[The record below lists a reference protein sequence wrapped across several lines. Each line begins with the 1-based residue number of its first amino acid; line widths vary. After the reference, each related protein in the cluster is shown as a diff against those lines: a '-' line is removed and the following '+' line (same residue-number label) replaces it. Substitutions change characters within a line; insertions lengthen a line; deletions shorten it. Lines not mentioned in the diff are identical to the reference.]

1 MHNPFEFTDKEKA
14 ATTGQEQLAMFNRLV
29 KFVNERLA
37 EIESLQTDVE
47 QAKDDIENIKNP
59 TK

>member
-1 MHNPFEFTDKEKA
+1 MHNPFEFTDEEKA
-14 ATTGQEQLAMFNRLV
+14 ATTGQEQLAMFRRLV
-29 KFVNERLA
+29 DFVNERLA

>member
-1 MHNPFEFTDKEKA
+1 MHNPFEFTDEEKA
-14 ATTGQEQLAMFNRLV
+14 ATTGQEQLDMFNRLV
-29 KFVNERLA
+29 DFVNERLA

>member
-1 MHNPFEFTDKEKA
+1 MHNPFSWTDEEKSCVS
-14 ATTGQEQLAMFNRLV
+14 GIEQLAMLNRLV
-29 KFVNERLA
+29 EFVNERLA

>member
-1 MHNPFEFTDKEKA
+1 MHNPFEFTDEEKA
-14 ATTGQEQLAMFNRLV
+14 ATTGQEQLAMFTRLV
-29 KFVNERLA
+29 DFVNERLA

>member
-1 MHNPFEFTDKEKA
+1 MHNPFEFTDEEKA
-14 ATTGQEQLAMFNRLV
+14 ATTGQEQLAMFTRLV
-29 KFVNERLA
+29 DFVNERLA

-59 TK
+59 SK